1 MRRALA
7 EWRAESRKGSRGL
20 VGDYRVQITD
30 YRERQTKRQ
39 LGRDAVP
46 TLPETILDATRHN

>member
-1 MRRALA
+1 MASGVEERV
-7 EWRAESRKGSRGL
+7 EGL
-20 VGDYRVQITD
+20 VGEYRVLITG

-46 TLPETILDATRHN
+46 TLPETILDASRHN